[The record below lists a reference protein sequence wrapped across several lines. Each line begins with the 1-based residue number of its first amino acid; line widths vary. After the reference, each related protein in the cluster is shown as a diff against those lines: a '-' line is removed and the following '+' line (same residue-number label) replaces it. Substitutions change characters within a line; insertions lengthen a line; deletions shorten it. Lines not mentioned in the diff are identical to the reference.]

1 MLPAPC
7 VLVMEL
13 MAISRDALRSFAG
26 AGGLEFFDMMKC
38 LLKFC
43 LRRYGAELRKHRA
56 FSSKAYPFRL
66 GFPDSPDL
74 VTKKVKSGCALAKE

>member
-38 LLKFC
+38 LLKFY
-43 LRRYGAELRKHRA
+43 LRRYSAELR
-56 FSSKAYPFRL
+56 
-66 GFPDSPDL
+66 
-74 VTKKVKSGCALAKE
+74 